1 MDKRRFDDSD
11 YSVVVKNRG
20 SLPNSWKW
28 EIYRAGRSNPIGQS
42 PIFLYRGGGQ
52 QSWEGSPEA
61 VIEQAQHLAIALSRI
76 SVEPSD
82 FLPMFFPCS
91 LLPRIR

>member
-20 SLPNSWKW
+20 S
-28 EIYRAGRSNPIGQS
+28 YRIRGSGRFIELGDEPDRAIADLFSH
-42 PIFLYRGGGQ
+42 RGGGQ
-52 QSWEGSPEA
+52 QSREGSPEA
-61 VIEQAQHLAIALSRI
+61 VVEQAQHLAIALSRI

>member
-1 MDKRRFDDSD
+1 MQIPIERM
-11 YSVVVKNRG
+11 VKSRYG
-20 SLPNSWKW
+20 DAAKAEFVEVGDLSSWQI
-28 EIYRAGRSNPIGQS
+28 EPDRAIADLFSH
-42 PIFLYRGGGQ
+42 RGGGQ
-52 QSWEGSPEA
+52 QSREGSPEA
-61 VIEQAQHLAIALSRI
+61 VVEQAQHLAIALNRI